1 MIRTLTAN
9 ILNINPYLQLF
20 LNIGAIAVMLY
31 TLKKFLGTPQND
43 LEKRI
48 AALEVKQ
55 ADLERSLNTNWDQT
69 RKQQSVMDDI
79 QLCILY
85 LLDFEVTYCA
95 HVPKSEGEEIDT
107 TDLDEARKII
117 RQRLKQ

>member
-1 MIRTLTAN
+1 MNN
-9 ILNINPYLQLF
+9 IFSLQPYMQFF
-20 LNIGAIAVMLY
+20 LDIAAIVAVLYGA
-31 TLKKFLGTPQND
+31 KKFLGAPQND
-43 LEKRI
+43 LEKRVT
-48 AALEVKQ
+48 ALEVKQ

-95 HVPKSEGEEIDT
+95 HSSKTDGEEIDT

>member
-1 MIRTLTAN
+1 MIR
-9 ILNINPYLQLF
+9 ILDIQPYLQLF

-48 AALEVKQ
+48 TALEVKQ

-95 HVPKSEGEEIDT
+95 HSSKTDGEEIDT